1 MRLHF
6 SSDSQRSQFFRTLRL
21 VNDDLAS
28 YASAAAPYCA
38 INKQADNAVLRAKL
52 NEHPSFWNC
61 VLASLQTTAFVSLAR
76 LHDKA
81 KNHNHLS
88 RLIAILKKQTPECV
102 SAAESLERAIEQ
114 QRHFIEKV
122 LRLRNELFAHTSF
135 EAPLVATF
143 GFDGLGIDDFA
154 TYWSAIL
161 PALEACDLAIFGTTV
176 HGPKV
181 VPELFSSI
189 ECKTLS
195 ALGQG
200 ELPSEA

>member
-1 MRLHF
+1 MPLHF
-6 SSDSQRSQFFRTLRL
+6 SGSAQQTQFFRTLRL
-21 VNDDLAS
+21 VHDDLVS

-38 INKQADNAVLRAKL
+38 INKQAENAVLLAKL
-52 NEHPSFWNC
+52 NAHPSFWNC

-88 RLIAILKKQTPECV
+88 RLIAMLKKQAHECV
-102 SAAESLERAIEQ
+102 AAAETLERAIEQ
-114 QRHFIEKV
+114 QRPFIEKV

-135 EAPLVATF
+135 EAPLVAAF

-161 PALEACDLAIFGTTV
+161 PPLDACDYAMFGAAE

-181 VPELFSSI
+181 DPALFSSI
-189 ECKTLS
+189 ERKTLL
-195 ALGQG
+195 ALNEG
-200 ELPSEA
+200 EPPGEA